1 MGQKVAVATAVRLLG
16 INRAELQNLIH
27 DGELPAPDGM
37 VDIDLLR
44 QLYPRLAL
52 HDAPMLERVQLIK
65 TTAFS
70 RRVRSTLAPERDAL
84 EIQLKKRN
92 AELSLER
99 AMAKKYRGIIDQLC
113 RKLDV
118 MQDCHD
124 DTQRRIVH
132 DINRWLLEQL
142 EK

>member
-1 MGQKVAVATAVRLLG
+1 MATAVRLLG
-16 INRAELQNLIH
+16 IKRAELQHLIH
-27 DGELPAPDGM
+27 DGELPAPEGM

-44 QLYPRLAL
+44 LLYPRLVL
-52 HDAPMLERVQLIK
+52 LDAAEFERVQLIK

-70 RRVRSTLAPERDAL
+70 RRVRTTLAPDHDAL
-84 EIQLKKRN
+84 EIQLRKRN

-99 AMAKKYRGIIDQLC
+99 AMAKKYREIIDQLC
-113 RKLDV
+113 RKLDG
-118 MQDCHD
+118 MQDVGD
-124 DTQRRIVH
+124 DAQRRVVH